1 MTAGGSDRK
10 RLIRDLR
17 RQGFTVSMA
26 GSGHWKVYAPNGVY
40 VTTMA
45 QTSGSWRG
53 ARNEIARLERAG
65 YLPPGRRRHGR
76 RGKS

>member
-17 RQGFTVSMA
+17 RQGFTVVLA
-26 GSGHWKVYAPNGVY
+26 NSGHWKVYDRAGAY

-45 QTSGSWRG
+45 QTSVSWRG

-65 YLPPGRRRHGR
+65 YRAPGRRRH
-76 RGKS
+76 KPKET